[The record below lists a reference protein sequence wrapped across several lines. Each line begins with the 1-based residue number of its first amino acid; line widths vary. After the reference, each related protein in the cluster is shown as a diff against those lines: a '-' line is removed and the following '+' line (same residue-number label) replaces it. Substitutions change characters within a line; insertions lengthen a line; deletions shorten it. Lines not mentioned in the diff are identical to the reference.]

1 MFGYQTTGRRLYCCL
16 DMQCLIFK
24 HIFSD
29 AGLQSQRTARQ
40 SDQEAGKAAN
50 EGVPVVRG
58 DVALLGNLLNQCFQ

>member
-1 MFGYQTTGRRLYCCL
+1 MSNIDRKIRLLLGY
-16 DMQCLIFK
+16 MQCLIFK